1 MSLFDTF
8 DPDSEEIVRF
18 ELQRSYRPM
27 EDFPETIVMTFQDKT
42 FQALENVC
50 PTEVITTL
58 REGRDVPVHKL
69 RWNGRDIGIFQTL
82 VGGAGTAGL
91 LEEALVMGAKKVLLY
106 GSCGV
111 LDLALAAGH
120 FILPTQAY
128 RDEGT
133 SYHYMPP
140 GDYVD
145 VPTAGRLAE
154 IFTELHY
161 PHVSGRI
168 WTTDAIYRETRNKM
182 EARRKEG
189 CIAVDM
195 ECASLMAAGRFRN
208 IPVYQFIYAEDSL
221 DGEAWDARTMLSD
234 HQDSAYETY
243 LQIVLETAIRL

>member
-133 SYHYMPP
+133 SYHYLPV

-145 VPTAGRLAE
+145 VPTARRLGE
-154 IFTELHY
+154 IFDELRLPY
-161 PHVSGRI
+161 VEGRV
-168 WTTDAIYRETRNKM
+168 WTTDAIYRETRGNM
-182 EARRKEG
+182 EKRKADG

-195 ECASLMAAGRFRN
+195 ECASAMAVAQFRGAS
-208 IPVYQFIYAEDSL
+208 VYQFLYAEDSL
-221 DGEAWDARTMLSD
+221 DGDSWDPRTMGDVPASD
-234 HQDSAYETY
+234 YEKY
-243 LQIVLETAIRL
+243 LRVALEVASRL